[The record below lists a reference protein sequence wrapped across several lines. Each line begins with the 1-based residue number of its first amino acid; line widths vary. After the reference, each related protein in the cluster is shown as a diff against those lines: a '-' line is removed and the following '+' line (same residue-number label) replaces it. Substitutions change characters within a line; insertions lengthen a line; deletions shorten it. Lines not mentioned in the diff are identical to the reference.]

1 MPQPDFKH
9 RSWDTTF
16 WSLWG
21 LLYTGA
27 ESDRALQTALSLRFD
42 EAVDLL
48 SQIGP
53 QAEPMQS
60 RVQEWKDEVATY
72 GRTITFGEA
81 NEVLARLSALVVEI
95 RQQLERDRAL
105 AKAGAKPAPI
115 RKKQRR
121 RKAAQAASPVAEAVD
136 EDEDG
141 PSADDIEWATRAAHT
156 VMGHSAATAQSR
168 PQVVKP
174 KARPYVPPTPEEIW
188 RGEQRS
194 MANRC
199 DNGINFGAHD
209 VDQGSVL
216 VCLHLAPGDG
226 GVRQYRPG
234 PEGGHERIMAT
245 RNGVQYWTLG
255 LSHRER
261 RDAGRYSVYRRV
273 GASSRFEHVSGLRHP
288 KDPG

>member
-9 RSWDTTF
+9 KSWDATG

-27 ESDRALQTALSLRFD
+27 ASDRALQTALSQRFD

-48 SQIGP
+48 GQIGP

-60 RVQEWKDEVATY
+60 KVQEWKDEVASY

-81 NEVLARLSALVVEI
+81 NDAFARLSALVVEI
-95 RQQLERDRAL
+95 RAQLERDRAL
-105 AKAGAKPAPI
+105 AASGARPASKKKKG
-115 RKKQRR
+115 RKKLPLSPP
-121 RKAAQAASPVAEAVD
+121 AAPEVD
-136 EDEDG
+136 VDEDG
-141 PSADDIEWATRAAHT
+141 PSAEDLEWATRAAHT
-156 VMGHSAATAQSR
+156 MMGHSAATASSR
-168 PQVVKP
+168 PKAVKP

-188 RGEQRS
+188 RQEQRS

-209 VDQGSVL
+209 VDQDSVL
-216 VCLHLAPGDG
+216 GCLQLAPGDG
-226 GVRQYRPG
+226 RVRQYRPG
-234 PEGGHERIMAT
+234 PEGGHERIMET
-245 RNGVQYWTLG
+245 GNGVQYWTLG

-261 RDAGRYSVYRRV
+261 RDVGNYSVYRRV
-273 GASSRFEHVSGLRHP
+273 GASSRFEFVSGRRHP